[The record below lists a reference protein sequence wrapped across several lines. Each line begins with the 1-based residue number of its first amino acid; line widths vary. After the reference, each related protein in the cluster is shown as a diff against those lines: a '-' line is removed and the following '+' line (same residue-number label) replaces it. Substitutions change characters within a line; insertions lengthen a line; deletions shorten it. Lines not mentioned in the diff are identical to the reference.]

1 MAGSKSGGFTLE
13 FQKSSY
19 ENLNK
24 QMDNLKKVAPE
35 LGFKMLVKLLFD
47 IKYLA
52 QNKLRSDKHII
63 TSRLRN
69 SIYVQTPAQ
78 KYANRGDNADSYSD
92 RKGKSYSRT
101 LDVELSGMEGAVGT
115 NVEYANAIEFGYP
128 AQTINAKPGGV
139 LTWMPEA
146 EGEAWFTGKK
156 MSSLKKYYKTSTGE
170 NTFKRSRIFVKSI
183 RHPGFAGD
191 SFLYWAMKHVD
202 VKKRARELSKTL
214 LPDIHK
220 GRTNEEL

>member
-24 QMDNLKKVAPE
+24 QMDNLKKVVPE
-35 LGFKMLVKLLFD
+35 SAYKMVVKLLFD

-69 SIYVQTPAQ
+69 SIYVQTPGQ
-78 KYANRGDNADSYSD
+78 KYANRGDNAENYTDK
-92 RKGKSYSRT
+92 KGKSYSRT
-101 LDVELSGMEGAVGT
+101 LDVELTGMEGAVGS

-128 AQTINAKPGGV
+128 AQTIMAKPGGF
-139 LTWMPEA
+139 LTWMPEE

-156 MSSLKKYYKTSTGE
+156 MSSLKKYYKTKSGE
-170 NTFKRSRIFVKSI
+170 NTFERKRIFVKSI
-183 RHPGFAGD
+183 KHPGFAGD

-202 VKKRARELSKTL
+202 VNKRARELSKEL

-220 GRTNEEL
+220 GKTNEKL